1 MQKSTAKRYGAVA
14 LLLVGIT
21 AVGALLTLFTGTVQR
36 AEKEKTVLTTTWPLY
51 AAVKNLTVGV
61 DGVRVENL
69 TGASTGC
76 LHDYQLSPANR
87 ISLEGADLV
96 VLNGAGAESFLTDV
110 LPELMAAVVDTS
122 EGISL
127 LTSDGHAHE
136 GHGHDYDHDHTDNE
150 HIWVSPARYALQVTA
165 VERALSALDGAHAAA
180 YQENAAVYRER
191 IRAVEERLT
200 TAANRLGKRS
210 CVLFHDSLAYL
221 VEDLGFQATVTLSAG
236 EEGGVSAG
244 ALAEAERTVAANP
257 TALIFYDS
265 QYTARYGS
273 VERLVDACQVLVVDT
288 GVNGA
293 GADSW
298 LTAMEKTAA
307 LLEACGR
314 ENE

>member
-1 MQKSTAKRYGAVA
+1 MQKNTAKRYGAVA
-14 LLLVGIT
+14 LLLAGIT
-21 AVGALLTLFTGTVQR
+21 AAGALLTLFTGTVQR

-51 AAVKNLTVGV
+51 AAVKNLTAGV

-110 LPELMAAVVDTS
+110 LPELTAAVVDTS

-136 GHGHDYDHDHTDNE
+136 GHDHDHDHDHTDNE

-180 YQENAAVYRER
+180 YQENAAVYRAK

-200 TAANRLGKRS
+200 AAANRLGERS

-221 VEDLGFQATVTLSAG
+221 VEDLGFRATVTLSAG

-244 ALAEAERTVAANP
+244 ALAEAERAVAADP

-273 VERLVDACQVLVVDT
+273 VERLVDARQVLVVDT

-293 GADSW
+293 GADGW

-314 ENE
+314 ETE